1 MGGIMAFEYSQD
13 NLLSKRWPELKEE
26 LGLFFLAE
34 QLQLLGTETVI
45 TELEGYRGL
54 TFQLFDHDYEI
65 EHIKMD
71 WFPRRTVCSRK
82 HSWYSKTP
90 GEFTVGIY
98 VLELPKFSENYT
110 QEMADA
116 EFFTHLEATGFAA
129 KDILADA
136 LNYISEKHGL
146 KLGIHPVR

>member
-1 MGGIMAFEYSQD
+1 MAFEYSQD

-71 WFPRRTVCSRK
+71 WFPRRTVCSRR

-90 GEFTVGIY
+90 G
-98 VLELPKFSENYT
+98 
-110 QEMADA
+110 
-116 EFFTHLEATGFAA
+116 
-129 KDILADA
+129 
-136 LNYISEKHGL
+136 
-146 KLGIHPVR
+146 